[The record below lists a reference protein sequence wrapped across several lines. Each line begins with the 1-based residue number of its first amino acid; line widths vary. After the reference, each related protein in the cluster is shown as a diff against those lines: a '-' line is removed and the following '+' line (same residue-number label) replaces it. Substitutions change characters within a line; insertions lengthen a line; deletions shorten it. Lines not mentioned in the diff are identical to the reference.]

1 MLNQFFTVTVTD
13 LTVTQFLLCTLYSL
27 VLGLLIALTHIF
39 KNRFTKNFLL
49 TLIIL
54 PAIVQTVILLVNGNL
69 GTGIAVMGAFS
80 LVRFRSVPGNSREIV
95 SIFLAMAAGLAVGTG
110 YLGVAG
116 LLVLCVGAVI
126 LLLQLLPLH
135 KLQGE
140 ERELRI
146 SIPENLDYEGLFDD
160 LFAEYTSRSNLCSVK
175 TSNMGSLFELRY
187 KITLKTAVSTQKLI
201 NDIRCRNGNLP
212 VVLHYTHTSVV
223 GDEL

>member
-1 MLNQFFTVTVTD
+1 MLSQFFTVSVTE
-13 LTVTQFLLCTLYSL
+13 LTVMQFLLCTLYSL
-27 VLGLLIALTHIF
+27 VLGLLIALIHIF
-39 KNRFTKNFLL
+39 KNRFTKNFIL
-49 TLIIL
+49 TLLIL

-80 LVRFRSVPGNSREIV
+80 LVRFRSAPGNSREIA

-126 LLLQLLPLH
+126 LLLQLMPLQ

-140 ERELRI
+140 ERELKI
-146 SIPENLDYEGLFDD
+146 SIPENLDYEGLFED
-160 LFAEYTSRSNLCSVK
+160 LLAEYTSQNSLTSVK
-175 TSNMGSLFELRY
+175 TTNMGSLFELHY
-187 KITLKTAVSTQKLI
+187 KITLKTTASTQKMI

-212 VVLHYTHTSVV
+212 VVLHYAHTSAATE
-223 GDEL
+223 EL